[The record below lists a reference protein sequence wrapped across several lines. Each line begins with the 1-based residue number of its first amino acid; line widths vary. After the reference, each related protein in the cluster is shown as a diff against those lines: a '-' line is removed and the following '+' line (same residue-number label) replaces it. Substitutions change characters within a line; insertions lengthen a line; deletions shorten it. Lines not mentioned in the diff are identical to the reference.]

1 MGFSKNIHLLS
12 LPRLQYFSL
21 LCGTAYRALF
31 NEEQDCPGG
40 PHVSNRVRGER
51 PALDRGT
58 IQGGKP
64 ADNVPRFVAEAS

>member
-1 MGFSKNIHLLS
+1 M
-12 LPRLQYFSL
+12 
-21 LCGTAYRALF
+21 
-31 NEEQDCPGG
+31 
-40 PHVSNRVRGER
+40 SNGVRGER